1 MIENLLFCFASL
13 NIFFNVFIV
22 LISIIIIKGI
32 ILIFNKLNVCSEKT
46 KKTKKTKKINK
57 KHYKYYNDYVEEVN
71 KRIKSNIEKFDK
83 NIVTI
88 STFLL
93 GLSLIFIKDIVGD
106 EIPKNIEY
114 IHSSWSYLLVSISMT
129 ITSFVVAW
137 KDNETSLNYYYKEL
151 IEQKIEYKDKRSIYS
166 YILEYSTF
174 MSVIYLLLGMLYL
187 YLFVKINF

>member
-83 NIVTI
+83 NILTI

>member
-13 NIFFNVFIV
+13 DIFFNIFII
-22 LISIIIIKGI
+22 LISISLIKGM
-32 ILIFNKLNVCSEKT
+32 ILTFSKLNECSKET
-46 KKTKKTKKINK
+46 IITKKIKK
-57 KHYKYYNDYVEEVN
+57 KHYQYYNDYVEEVN
-71 KRIKSNIEKFDK
+71 KRIKSNIERFDK
-83 NIVTI
+83 NILTI

-114 IHSSWSYLLVSISMT
+114 IHSSWSFLLVSISMT

-137 KDNETSLNYYYKEL
+137 KDNETSLKYYYKEL